1 VTTTDGRPGLSAVD
15 PPTDPPV
22 PARRPRR
29 PWVLVATSLVVTV
42 VLLAPLAFLLI
53 EAAGAGVSTVLHLIF
68 RPLTATL
75 LWNTVRLTVVVTALC
90 AVIGTL
96 AAWCVECTDLPGR
109 RIWAVLV
116 VVPFAIP
123 DFVVSFGWA
132 SLTTWMQGFRGAVVV
147 MTLAVYPLVY
157 LPVAA
162 SFRAA
167 DPEQEDVAR
176 SLGISRTRTFVRITL
191 GQARGAILGGCVLV
205 ALVMLAEYG
214 AFEILGYQTFTTEIF
229 TEYQLSFNPGAASAL
244 VLVLVV
250 VGLLVLSLEAAA
262 RGRGRVVRIGP
273 QVQRVTAPHRLGRAT
288 APVLVAFAVL
298 VGLALGV
305 PIGSCVYWTFEG
317 GAHSL
322 GGVSL
327 LSATWH
333 TVLYSGTAAALATV
347 MALPVALLAVRYPRG
362 VGRLF
367 ERSTLLVLAMPG
379 IVIAFTLSYFLVRYA
394 DSFLYQQAPLLVVA
408 YAILFFPLA
417 LVGVKASVAHAPV
430 GLEEV
435 ARSLGQGRLAV
446 LWRVTL
452 PLIAPGLAASFCL
465 VLLAAVTELTA
476 TLILV
481 PTGVQTLAT
490 QFWAY
495 QQNLSYGQA
504 APFALV
510 IIAIAAVPS
519 YVLGRY
525 FDRTPVQD
533 GVATVAPAAPSA
545 TPSAVPTV
553 GSGL

>member
-1 VTTTDGRPGLSAVD
+1 MAETDVGGSVLGRPVTATVR
-15 PPTDPPV
+15 
-22 PARRPRR
+22 ARRPRR
-29 PWVLVATSLVVTV
+29 TWTLLFVSCAVAV

-68 RPLTATL
+68 RSLTLTL
-75 LWNTVRLTVVVTALC
+75 LWNTVRLTVVVTVLC

-96 AAWCVECTDLPGR
+96 TAWCVERTDLPGR

-132 SLTTWMQGFRGAVVV
+132 SLTSWMQGFRGAVVV

-167 DPEQEDVAR
+167 DPGQEDVAR
-176 SLGISRTRTFVRITL
+176 SLGISKLRTFFRITL
-191 GQARGAILGGCVLV
+191 AQARGAILGGCVLV
-205 ALVMLAEYG
+205 ALVLLAEYG

-229 TEYQLSFNPGAASAL
+229 TEYQLSFNLPSASAL

-250 VGLLVLSLEAAA
+250 LGLVVLGLESSA
-262 RGRGRVVRIGP
+262 RGKGRVVRIGP
-273 QVQRVTAPHRLGRAT
+273 QVRRMTQPHRLGRAT
-288 APVLVAFAVL
+288 LPVLGGFFVL

-305 PIGSCVYWTFEG
+305 PIGSCVYWTLEG
-317 GAHSL
+317 GAHAI

-327 LSATWH
+327 LDATWH
-333 TVLYSGTAAALATV
+333 TALYSGAAAALATL
-347 MALPVALLAVRYPRG
+347 MALPVALLAIRNPG
-362 VGRLF
+362 STGRLL
-367 ERSTLLVLAMPG
+367 ERSTFLVLAMPG
-379 IVIAFTLSYFLVRYA
+379 IVIAFTLSYFTERYA
-394 DSFLYQQAPLLVVA
+394 GGWFAVHFYQSAPLLILA
-408 YAILFFPLA
+408 YAILAFPLA
-417 LVGVKASVAHAPV
+417 LVGVRASVAHAPV

-452 PLIAPGLAASFCL
+452 PLIGPGLAASFCL
-465 VLLAAVTELTA
+465 VLLATVTELTA
-476 TLILV
+476 TLILI

-504 APFALV
+504 APFALM

-525 FDRTPVQD
+525 FDRMPVRE
-533 GVATVAPAAPSA
+533 ATS
-545 TPSAVPTV
+545 
-553 GSGL
+553 

>member
-1 VTTTDGRPGLSAVD
+1 MAI
-15 PPTDPPV
+15 
-22 PARRPRR
+22 
-29 PWVLVATSLVVTV
+29 
-42 VLLAPLAFLLI
+42 VLLTPLVFLLI

-68 RPLTATL
+68 RSLTLTL
-75 LWNTVRLTVVVTALC
+75 LWNTVRLTVVVTILC
-90 AVIGTL
+90 AIIGTL
-96 AAWCVECTDLPGR
+96 TAWCVERTDLPGR

-176 SLGISRTRTFVRITL
+176 SLGLSRTRAFFRITL

-205 ALVMLAEYG
+205 SLVLLAEYG

-229 TEYQLSFNPGAASAL
+229 TEYQVSFNLPSASAL

-250 VGLLVLSLEAAA
+250 LGLVVLGLESSA
-262 RGRGRVVRIGP
+262 RGTGRVVRIGP
-273 QVQRVTAPHRLGRAT
+273 QVQRMTQPHRLGRAT
-288 APVLVAFAVL
+288 LPVLGGFFVL

-305 PIGSCVYWTFEG
+305 PIGSCIYWTLEG
-317 GAHSL
+317 GAHAI

-327 LSATWH
+327 LDATWH
-333 TVLYSGTAAALATV
+333 TALYSGAAAAVATL
-347 MALPVALLAVRYPRG
+347 MALPVALLAVRNPG
-362 VGRLF
+362 SAGRLL
-367 ERSTLLVLAMPG
+367 ERSTFLVLAMPG
-379 IVIAFTLSYFLVRYA
+379 IVIAFTLSYFTERYGGA
-394 DSFLYQQAPLLVVA
+394 LGGHLYQSAPLLIVA
-408 YAILFFPLA
+408 YAILAFPLA

-435 ARSLGQGRLAV
+435 AHSLGQGRLAV

-452 PLIAPGLAASFCL
+452 PLIGPGLAASFCL
-465 VLLAAVTELTA
+465 VLLATVTELTA
-476 TLILV
+476 TLILI

-495 QQNLSYGQA
+495 QSNLSYGQA
-504 APFALV
+504 APFALM

-525 FDRTPVQD
+525 FDRM
-533 GVATVAPAAPSA
+533 PAREAS
-545 TPSAVPTV
+545 S
-553 GSGL
+553 